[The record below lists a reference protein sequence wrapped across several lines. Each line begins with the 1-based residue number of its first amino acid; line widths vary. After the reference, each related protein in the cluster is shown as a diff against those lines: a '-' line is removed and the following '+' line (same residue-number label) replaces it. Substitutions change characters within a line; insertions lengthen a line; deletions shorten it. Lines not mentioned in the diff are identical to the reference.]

1 MYNLARKK
9 SGKQLS
15 DYDVGFAILNFLVR
29 LKEDPE
35 EDDMVSAHRI
45 TKKAPEFIE
54 STQRQQ
60 RIEGI
65 LITFEERNQFV
76 NKMKV
81 KNATYWSITDAGYKW
96 FKNIAKKF
104 MEAF

>member
-1 MYNLARKK
+1 VYNLARKK
-9 SGKQLS
+9 RGKQLS